1 LALAV
6 VYFICIAGLVPF
18 PGTGFGVGTIYLFAV
33 LSLMYTLGISAYFH
47 DSAACLLKDDV
58 IIAAAQEERFTRKKN
73 DESFPALAINY
84 CLAEAGISLSAIDYV
99 VFYEKPFVKFERLL
113 ETYLAFA
120 PIGFFSFI
128 IAMPVWLKEKLFLKK
143 RITKLLKG
151 IDSQWDQNTLLFT
164 THHQSHAASAFYPS
178 PYQNAVILT
187 ADGVGE
193 WTTTSVSIGTGSEIK
208 FIREIKFPHSIGLL
222 YSAFTYYLGFKVN
235 VDEYKVMGLA
245 PYGEPK
251 YVDVIFDKLV
261 DLKPDGSFR
270 LDMQYFNYAT
280 GLTMTRQK
288 FDRLFGAPARKS
300 KEGITQFHMDI
311 AASVQAATEQMMLTI
326 TSALYQEFKVDNLCM
341 AGGVALNCV
350 ANGKILRESGFK
362 NIWIQ
367 PAAGDAGGAL
377 GAAYAA
383 YYEYSGDKRE
393 EVRTLDKM
401 QSALLGPSYSDEDIR
416 ATLIKAGLIFEE
428 LTPENYYSEVAECIA
443 EGKVVGYFRGRMEF
457 GPRALGARS
466 ILADPRNAAMQ
477 SVLNQKIKFRESF
490 RPFAPAVLEEHAADY
505 FDIAVPSPYML
516 LVADVKESLRLPLTD
531 DEKKLTGINQ
541 LLAKRSKIPAVT
553 HVNYSARVQT
563 VNNEAHP
570 DFYQLINAFYKL
582 TGCPCLVNTSFNR
595 MDEPIVNTPAETL
608 TCFLQTDMDVVVI
621 GSFMVKK

>member
-1 LALAV
+1 MALAAIYCV
-6 VYFICIAGLVPF
+6 CAVGPVPF
-18 PGTGFGVGTIYLFAV
+18 PGAGLGVGAVYLFAV
-33 LSLMYTLGISAYFH
+33 LKLMYTLGISAYFH

-73 DESFPALAINY
+73 DESFPISAINY
-84 CLAEAGISLSAIDYV
+84 CLTEAGITLSTVDYV

-128 IAMPVWLKEKLFLKK
+128 KAMPLWLKEKLFLKK
-143 RITKLLKG
+143 RISKLLKG
-151 IDSQWDQNTLLFT
+151 IDTQWDENTLLFT
-164 THHQSHAASAFYPS
+164 THHQSHASSAFYPS

-193 WTTTSVSIGTGSEIK
+193 WTTTSVSIGNGSDIK

-251 YVDVIFDKLV
+251 YVDIIFDKLV

-270 LDMQYFNYAT
+270 LNMQYFNYAT
-280 GLTMTRQK
+280 GLTMTGQK
-288 FDRLFGAPARKS
+288 FDALFGTPARKS
-300 KEGITQFHMDI
+300 KEEITQFHMDI
-311 AASVQAATEQMMLTI
+311 AASIQAATEQMMLVI
-326 TSALYQEFKVDNLCM
+326 TKSLYQEFKLDNLCM

-350 ANGKILRESGFK
+350 ANGKTLRESGFK

-393 EVRTLDKM
+393 ENETLDKM
-401 QSALLGPSYSDEDIR
+401 QSALLGPGYNDEEIR
-416 ATLIKAGLIFEE
+416 ESLLKVGLAFEE
-428 LTPENYYSEVAECIA
+428 LTPENYYSAVAACIA

-466 ILADPRNAAMQ
+466 ILADPRNSAMQ
-477 SVLNQKIKFRESF
+477 SILNQKIKFRESF
-490 RPFAPAVLEEHAADY
+490 RPFAPAVLEEYAADY

-516 LVADVKESLRLPLTD
+516 VVADVKKSLRLPLSD
-531 DEKKLTGINQ
+531 DEQQLTGINQ
-541 LLAKRSKIPAVT
+541 LLAKRSLIPAVT
-553 HVNYSARVQT
+553 HVNYSARIQT

-595 MDEPIVNTPAETL
+595 MDEPIVNTPAEAL
-608 TCFLQTDMDVVVI
+608 ACFLQTDMDVVVI
-621 GSFMVKK
+621 GSFMARK

>member
-1 LALAV
+1 
-6 VYFICIAGLVPF
+6 
-18 PGTGFGVGTIYLFAV
+18 
-33 LSLMYTLGISAYFH
+33 MYTLGISAYFH
-47 DSAACLLKDDV
+47 DSAACLLKNDV
-58 IIAAAQEERFTRKKN
+58 IIAAVQEERFTRKKN
-73 DESFPALAINY
+73 DESFPAFAINY
-84 CLAEAGISLSAIDYV
+84 CLSEAGISLSAVDYV

-128 IAMPVWLKEKLFLKK
+128 KAMPLWLKEKLFLKK
-143 RITKLLKG
+143 RIIKILKG
-151 IDSQWDQNTLLFT
+151 IDKQWDENKLLFT

-193 WTTTSVSIGTGSEIK
+193 WTTTSVSIGNNNDIK

-251 YVDVIFDKLV
+251 YVNIIFDKLV

-270 LDMQYFNYAT
+270 LNMQYFTYAT
-280 GLTMTRQK
+280 GLTMTGQK
-288 FDRLFGAPARKS
+288 FDALFGAPARKS
-300 KEGITQFHMDI
+300 KEEITQFHMDV
-311 AASVQAATEQMMLTI
+311 AASIQTATEQVILTI
-326 TSALYQEFKVDNLCM
+326 TKELYQEFKLDNLCM

-362 NIWIQ
+362 NIWIP

-383 YYEYSGDKRE
+383 YYEYSEDKRE
-393 EVRTLDKM
+393 ENETLDKM
-401 QSALLGPSYSDEDIR
+401 QSALLGPRYSDEEIR
-416 ATLIKAGLIFEE
+416 EALVNAGLTFEV
-428 LTPENYYSEVAECIA
+428 LTTENYYNEVAACIA

-457 GPRALGARS
+457 GPRALGSRS

-477 SVLNQKIKFRESF
+477 SILNQKIKFRESF

-516 LVADVKESLRLPLTD
+516 LVADINENLRIPLS
-531 DEKKLTGINQ
+531 DEEQQLKGITQ
-541 LLAKRSKIPAVT
+541 LLAKRSFIPAVT
-553 HVNYSARVQT
+553 HVNYSARIQT

-595 MDEPIVNTPAETL
+595 MDEPIVNTPAEAL